1 MSVVTILNLGGQE
14 VLGHVDVRHAI
25 RLVYKQKARIFETVP
40 GAKFGPFDLPR
51 SIELL
56 QYVYAKWKYQRT
68 GEVPFSKRGVLKRD
82 GFVCCYCGK
91 KNATTV
97 DHVLPKWQGN
107 VLSWNNAVASC
118 YPCNSKKGGRSPKE
132 AGMKMLYQPRTP
144 SFDEAYNFRRN

>member
-14 VLGHVDVRHAI
+14 VLGKVGLKHAI
-25 RLVYKQKARIFETVP
+25 NLIYKQKARIFEAVP
-40 GAKFGPFDLPR
+40 GEKFGPYDVPR

-56 QYVYAKWKYQRT
+56 QYVYAKWKYART

-82 GFVCCYCGK
+82 NYICCYCGK
-91 KNATTV
+91 TAITV

-107 VLSWNNAVASC
+107 ALSWNNAVAACVS
-118 YPCNSKKGGRSPKE
+118 CNSKKGGRSPKE

-144 SFDEAYNFRRN
+144 SFEEAYAFRH